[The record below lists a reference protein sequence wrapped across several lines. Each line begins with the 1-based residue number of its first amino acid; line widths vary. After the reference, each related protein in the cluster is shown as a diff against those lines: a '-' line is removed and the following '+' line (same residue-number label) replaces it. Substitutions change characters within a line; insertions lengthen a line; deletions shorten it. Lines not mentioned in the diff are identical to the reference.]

1 MKIEKDSI
9 NYRNLKSVQRNL
21 SIILEKN
28 YSEKEALKLLLEVC
42 NRNIDVLA
50 TLLSRK

>member
-9 NYRNLKSVQRNL
+9 NYRNLKSIQRNL
-21 SIILEKN
+21 SVILERS

-42 NRNIDVLA
+42 NRNTDVLA
-50 TLLSRK
+50 KLLSGK